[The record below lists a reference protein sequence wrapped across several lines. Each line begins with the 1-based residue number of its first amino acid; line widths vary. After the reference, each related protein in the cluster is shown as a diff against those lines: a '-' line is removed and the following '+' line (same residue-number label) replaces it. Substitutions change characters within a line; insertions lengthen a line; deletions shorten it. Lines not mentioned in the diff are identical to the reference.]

1 MIELDNNIKDPHLN
15 TTSDIVPALAS
26 TEQSSG
32 SQE

>member
-1 MIELDNNIKDPHLN
+1 MTELDNNIKDAHIS
-15 TTSDIVPALAS
+15 TTSDTVPALAS